1 MYMTCIMRHDCVFV
15 LDYCITVNQPL
26 LAMTLFRDSEWKTGL
41 RRQIFASNFC
51 CCYLQLAYK
60 KGWFAAINFR
70 DDEALATNLAKF
82 SRSHTKL
89 GVQHLLLKKLYRN
102 KCACE
107 SFCFYLCSVRVHNKL
122 IYSIA
127 YGTNFYVI
135 YWYTKVC
142 TRLTC
147 MLGLRPTICSQS
159 KNSVLPIIVV
169 ISCTPICD
177 VPVYDTS
184 CYCVE

>member
-41 RRQIFASNFC
+41 RRQIFATNFFVVI
-51 CCYLQLAYK
+51 YNWRTK

-70 DDEALATNLAKF
+70 DDEALVTNLAKF

-89 GVQHLLLKKLYRN
+89 GLQHLLLKKLYRN
-102 KCACE
+102 KCACK

-142 TRLTC
+142 RLTC